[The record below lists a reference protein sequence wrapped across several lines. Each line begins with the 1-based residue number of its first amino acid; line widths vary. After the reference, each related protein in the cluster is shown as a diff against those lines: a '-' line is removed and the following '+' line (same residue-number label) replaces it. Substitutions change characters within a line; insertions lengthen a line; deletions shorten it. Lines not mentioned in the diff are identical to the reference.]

1 MALERVVT
9 IGAYG
14 YTADR
19 FFATLRDAGV
29 DTFLDIRQRRG
40 VRGAEYAFANHGRLT
55 ATLESMG
62 IRYRH
67 ELGLAPTTEIRTAQ
81 YAVDAAEKVPKRQR
95 ETLSPAFIEAYPRE
109 ILTPFD
115 VPAMVDGMPAETRV
129 LALFCVER
137 TPEAC
142 HRHLV
147 ANAIH
152 DLTGVPVQHLL
163 P

>member
-1 MALERVVT
+1 VALERVVT

-14 YTADR
+14 FTADS
-19 FFATLRDAGV
+19 FFAALRDAGV

-55 ATLESMG
+55 VALEQMG
-62 IRYRH
+62 IRYLH

-81 YAVDAAEKVPKRQR
+81 YAVDAAEGVSKRQR
-95 ETLSPAFIEAYPRE
+95 ESLSPAFIEAYQRE

-115 VPAMVDGMPAETRV
+115 LPAMLDSLPAEMRV

-147 ANAIH
+147 ADAIH
-152 DLTGVPVQHLL
+152 DLTGVPVQHLM

>member
-1 MALERVVT
+1 VALERVVT

-14 YTADR
+14 FTADS
-19 FFATLRDAGV
+19 FFAALRDAGV

-55 ATLESMG
+55 ASLETMG
-62 IRYRH
+62 IRYLH

-81 YAVDAAEKVPKRQR
+81 YAVDAAEGVSKRQR
-95 ETLSPAFIEAYPRE
+95 ESLSPAFIEAYQRE
-109 ILTPFD
+109 ILAPFD
-115 VPAMVDGMPAETRV
+115 LPAMLDSLPAETRV

-147 ANAIH
+147 ADAIH
-152 DLTGVPVQHLL
+152 DLTGVPVQHLM